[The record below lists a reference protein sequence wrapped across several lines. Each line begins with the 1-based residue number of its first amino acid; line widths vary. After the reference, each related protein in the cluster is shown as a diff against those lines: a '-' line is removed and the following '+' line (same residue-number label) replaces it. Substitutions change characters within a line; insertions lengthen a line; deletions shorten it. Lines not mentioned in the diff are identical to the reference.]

1 MCGPGAGCTA
11 PGAIHCKARQPATAV
26 PACPD
31 TPRPTPGKPW
41 SQTPASMLVIH
52 PLGEGAKGFTGSEG
66 RLSSAEMGPSP
77 GEVCPLQSRG
87 AAITLCVRVQTPQG
101 SEGAQSAQR
110 WGGDNFPPLLR
121 KPHGPS
127 RTSRVQ
133 PSKTPQVRAR
143 PTLERVRTVAPTQRA
158 GRDPHLQVDED
169 GRHVHRAEHQPQG
182 RHVVLQ
188 ERSPHCTTAWSRR
201 GGGGTDGLT
210 GPGVHR
216 RALHGAATQPG
227 TQQALCL
234 PESAG
239 FLGRPKSHSAG
250 RAQCGAGRGQ
260 AWESV

>member
-1 MCGPGAGCTA
+1 MQRLWAGSLGAAAGRMSMCGPGAGCTA

-110 WGGDNFPPLLR
+110 RGGDNFPPLLR
-121 KPHGPS
+121 KPYGPS

-143 PTLERVRTVAPTQRA
+143 PTSERVRTAAPHSE
-158 GRDPHLQVDED
+158 P
-169 GRHVHRAEHQPQG
+169 
-182 RHVVLQ
+182 
-188 ERSPHCTTAWSRR
+188 
-201 GGGGTDGLT
+201 GGTLTSRLMKMAAMSTGLST
-210 GPGVHR
+210 SLRGV
-216 RALHGAATQPG
+216 T
-227 TQQALCL
+227 
-234 PESAG
+234 
-239 FLGRPKSHSAG
+239 
-250 RAQCGAGRGQ
+250 
-260 AWESV
+260 